1 MIYLNNAATSYP
13 KAPDVPAVV
22 KEALCAPPG
31 SGNRANSGRLS
42 QRTDCRTL
50 LAGLLGVSSRNRI
63 VYACNATHALNMAL
77 LGFPWKK
84 GDMVLTTASEH
95 NAVLRPLHLLQ
106 SLGVIQYHIVS
117 VERDGHVSLAAW
129 KEALRQHK
137 PRLAAFTHA
146 SNVTGAVNDCA
157 ALTQAAKNVG
167 AAVLLDASQSLGVI
181 PVLPQKWDVDM
192 AAFTGHKYLL
202 GPQGTGGLYVRE
214 GLELRPI
221 LTGGTGIHSDEDEMP
236 REMPLHLEA
245 GTGNEPSFLGLQSAL
260 EWSSAYPLDPNRL
273 NANVMA
279 LEQGLLRMGLQ
290 VVQVEGERTPVLA
303 FTGGPLSPEDWGD
316 VLVGGYDI
324 VCRTGLHCAPR
335 ILPALGFPAAGSV
348 RLSLSRFTTEKEIGA
363 VLSAFEE
370 ILSDG

>member
-1 MIYLNNAATSYP
+1 M
-13 KAPDVPAVV
+13 
-22 KEALCAPPG
+22 
-31 SGNRANSGRLS
+31 
-42 QRTDCRTL
+42 
-50 LAGLLGVSSRNRI
+50 
-63 VYACNATHALNMAL
+63 
-77 LGFPWKK
+77 
-84 GDMVLTTASEH
+84 
-95 NAVLRPLHLLQ
+95 
-106 SLGVIQYHIVS
+106 
-117 VERDGHVSLAAW
+117 
-129 KEALRQHK
+129 
-137 PRLAAFTHA
+137 
-146 SNVTGAVNDCA
+146 
-157 ALTQAAKNVG
+157 
-167 AAVLLDASQSLGVI
+167 LLDASQSLGVI

-273 NANVMA
+273 NANVLA

-290 VVQVEGERTPVLA
+290 VIQVEGERTPVLA

-316 VLVGGYDI
+316 VLAGGYDI